1 MTEHELPMIALRAA
15 VERIVGRVDA
25 AQLTRAARDLS
36 DAYRTA
42 PDRPRPGLAMDS
54 DAARIA
60 YLVTRFPATL
70 AALAAAMRQ
79 VASRVDIAE
88 ARELLELGSGP
99 GPSLWALAPLMPALE
114 RARCVDADHRM
125 LAIARELAE
134 SAPLPPS
141 AAVDYVTGDLSRPSS
156 LIPADVVVMSYA
168 LGELA
173 ERDRAAVTDRAWAA
187 TRDTLI
193 VVEPGTSAGFER
205 IRAARR
211 HLVEMEAAL
220 IAPCPHADSCP
231 VASPDWCHFA
241 ARTERTR
248 LHRQLKG
255 GALGYEDEKFSFVA
269 VTRCGGA
276 TRAAARIVSRPHL
289 HSGFVRLRLCS
300 RDGLREETVSR
311 RHGPRYRA
319 ARHASWGDE
328 WEGE

>member
-1 MTEHELPMIALRAA
+1 MTEHEPPMIALRAA

-36 DAYRTA
+36 DAYRAA
-42 PDRPRPGLAMDS
+42 PDRPRPGVAMDS

-125 LAIARELAE
+125 LAIARELAG
-134 SAPLPPS
+134 SAPLPAGTS
-141 AAVDYVTGDLSRPSS
+141 VDCAAGDLARLPR
-156 LIPADVVVMSYA
+156 LVPADVVVLSYA

-173 ERDRAAVTDRAWAA
+173 DASRTGLIDAAWGA
-187 TRDTLI
+187 TRDTLLL
-193 VVEPGTSAGFER
+193 VEPGTSAGFER
-205 IRAARR
+205 IRKARSR
-211 HLVEMEAAL
+211 LLEAGAHLV
-220 IAPCPHADSCP
+220 APCPHSDACP
-231 VASPDWCHFA
+231 VTAPDWCHFA

-255 GALGYEDEKFSFVA
+255 GTLGYEDEKFSFVA
-269 VTRCGGA
+269 VTRREEVTLA
-276 TRAAARIVSRPHL
+276 PARVIARPRIR
-289 HSGFVRLRLCS
+289 SGFVQLRVCAEDGI
-300 RDGLREETVSR
+300 RDQTVSR
-311 RHGPRYRA
+311 RHGSRYRA

-328 WEGE
+328 W